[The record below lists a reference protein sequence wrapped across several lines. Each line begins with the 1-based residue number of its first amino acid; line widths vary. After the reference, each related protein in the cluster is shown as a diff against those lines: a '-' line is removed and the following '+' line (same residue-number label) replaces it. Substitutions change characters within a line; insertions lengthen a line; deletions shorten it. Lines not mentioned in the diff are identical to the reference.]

1 MLKQLL
7 SQVERELGRSGDLA
21 AVAYNFQVFGKNTFK
36 VV

>member
-21 AVAYNFQVFGKNTFK
+21 YNFQVFGKNTFK